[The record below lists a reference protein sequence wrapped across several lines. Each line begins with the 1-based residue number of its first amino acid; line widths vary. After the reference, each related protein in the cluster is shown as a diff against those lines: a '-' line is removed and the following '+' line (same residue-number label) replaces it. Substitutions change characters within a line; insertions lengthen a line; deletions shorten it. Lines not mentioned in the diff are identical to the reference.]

1 MDSLVQNNNALILA
15 QLQKDLQLTMKPTL
29 WLSLLLFSASSFA
42 SENEVKPDECPS
54 PQACIS
60 KIYQVI
66 DRNATPSRYPSKP
79 EQAIILKLL
88 ALGDDAMPLIVQLL
102 ENDDAL
108 VARVGAVALSEA
120 NRIDAKY
127 LPKIIKGLEK
137 DVDWLAPALAKVGTL
152 EAAEVALKRYLFA
165 NSNSRSQDAFALQL
179 FGRKA
184 FPAILKAINC
194 EFGCDEETYS
204 SLGKAV
210 GAMKDDRAE
219 AAKILI
225 GIVEDKTRAESV
237 RLGALQMIGF
247 LDTPGLVVEANLL
260 TLRETTSQFADV
272 ANQALIGIKSKH
284 AGQIYADILTKE
296 FDQSNLTEVA
306 QLGKAGYDAGEVITR
321 QLNGKD
327 IATTVLA
334 TRALGFI
341 EYTPAAQQL
350 IPFLTAPA
358 NAQLSWVAAESLGR
372 MKAEVAIPALKNAAQ
387 NHWFP
392 PVRDAAKKAIDHI
405 ETGKDYPDESNINY
419 IAFKSFTYEAFGLK
433 ACENVTLAKT
443 AEPKEHKLYR
453 SNAAQELAGL
463 AYPSV
468 ILSYGAN
475 DEAQQKAADPD
486 GIIVVN
492 DQNIVEHRQEI
503 KQVPSVALRVDGG
516 WLAGSNRGEWGG
528 ELVYIAD
535 NGKSTQL
542 LDTNIEDIY
551 QLGDRYIATA
561 GLAHLF
567 MNDGMIYQL
576 MQTEN
581 GAWQAKEWLM
591 LPGAPETSWLV
602 ETGEILINTNDGGS
616 ILLAKN
622 GTMRMAECK

>member
-1 MDSLVQNNNALILA
+1 
-15 QLQKDLQLTMKPTL
+15 MKPTF

-54 PQACIS
+54 AQACIA

-66 DRNATPSRYPSKP
+66 DRSASPGQYPSNP

-108 VARVGAVALSEA
+108 VARVGAVALSQA
-120 NRIDAKY
+120 NSIDPKY
-127 LPKIIKGLEK
+127 LAKIIKGLEK
-137 DVDWLAPALAKVGTL
+137 DVSWLAPALANVGTL
-152 EAAEVALKRYLFA
+152 EAAEFAVKQYLMV
-165 NSNSRSQDAFALQL
+165 NSSPHNQEAVALQL

-194 EFGCDEETYS
+194 EFGCDDDTYYL
-204 SLGKAV
+204 LGN
-210 GAMKDDRAE
+210 AMAEMEDDRAE
-219 AAKILI
+219 AAQLLI
-225 GIVEDKTRAESV
+225 RIVEDKTRAESV

-247 LDTPGLVVEANLL
+247 LDTSGLVVEANLL
-260 TLRETTSQFADV
+260 TLRETTPQFADV

-296 FDQSNLTEVA
+296 FDQAKLRDVA
-306 QLGKAGYDAGEVITR
+306 GLGKAGYDAGEIITR

-327 IATTVLA
+327 LATTVLA
-334 TRALGFI
+334 ARTLGFI
-341 EYTPAAQQL
+341 EYTPAAQRL
-350 IPFLTAPA
+350 TPFLTAQA

-372 MKAEVAIPALKNAAQ
+372 MKAEAAIPALKSAAKS
-387 NHWFP
+387 HWYP
-392 PVRDAAKKAIDHI
+392 PVREAAKKAIEHI
-405 ETGKDYPDESNINY
+405 ETSKTYQSEYHKNNFGFE
-419 IAFKSFTYEAFGLK
+419 FFGYEAFGLK
-433 ACENVTLAKT
+433 ACENITLAKT
-443 AEPKEHKLYR
+443 AEPKDRKLYD

-468 ILSYGAN
+468 ILSYGAK

-492 DQNIVEHRQEI
+492 DKNMVEHRQEV
-503 KQVPSVALRVDGG
+503 KQVPSLALRVDGG

-528 ELVYIAD
+528 ELVYVAD

-561 GLAHLF
+561 GLAHLS
-567 MNDGMIYQL
+567 MNNGMIYQL
-576 MQTEN
+576 MQTED
-581 GAWQAKEWLM
+581 GTWQAKEWLM